1 MEYSHNDFNS
11 LNNHLNANPVE
22 DQSLVQQTIGNH
34 CCVKNQPCNE
44 EKHEPSTSSFEISQ
58 NAPRYD
64 EEIGVSGQEFC
75 DELYSSP
82 FCFDIKIDESQAV
95 DILKVIS

>member
-1 MEYSHNDFNS
+1 MEYSHNDSNS
-11 LNNHLNANPVE
+11 LNNHLNANLVE

-44 EKHEPSTSSFEISQ
+44 KKHKPSASSFEISQ
-58 NAPRYD
+58 NASRYD
-64 EEIGVSGQEFC
+64 EEIGVPRQELC

-82 FCFDIKIDESQAV
+82 FF
-95 DILKVIS
+95 LY